1 MPPPFSCPA
10 PATGHP
16 ENNKKAGG
24 MNRPAFRIRP
34 ASRPVENQIVA
45 IQVASR
51 PFWAVCTVNFTRC

>member
-1 MPPPFSCPA
+1 MSGTCVA
-10 PATGHP
+10 RSRDDG
-16 ENNKKAGG
+16 EDNKKAGG

-34 ASRPVENQIVA
+34 ALRPVENQIVA

>member
-1 MPPPFSCPA
+1 MSGIRA
-10 PATGHP
+10 ARSGDDG
-16 ENNKKAGG
+16 EDNKKAGG

-34 ASRPVENQIVA
+34 ASRPTEHQIVA